1 MSFWHVKIVDVDHQ
15 TKYIY
20 DYVKGTQDLH
30 CVKYVNIHDVNKML
44 KKDLSCF
51 LFLSWLQIQ
60 GLHEFGLDQGMAS
73 KGPKYEQLSI
83 CF

>member
-1 MSFWHVKIVDVDHQ
+1 
-15 TKYIY
+15 
-20 DYVKGTQDLH
+20 
-30 CVKYVNIHDVNKML
+30 ML

-73 KGPKYEQLSI
+73 KGPKYKQLSI
-83 CF
+83 CSKCQSNCHTWKWMGLV